1 MSKKYNIPAIKNE
14 DILNLFNSKD
24 KEEVHE
30 DTKSKQKPINEIN
43 RKWDMNDKIVN
54 LFADTIEDDKKIRN
68 TYAIILLIILA
79 IQLIALSVIFILT
92 GANVLHYSDTT
103 LNIYVTAGIAE
114 VFVLTRVI
122 VKYLFTD
129 NISGALNTIIENNN
143 PIRRYQNFDK
153 NKADNKKE
161 T

>member
-14 DILNLFNSKD
+14 EILNLFNSKD

-54 LFADTIEDDKKIRN
+54 LFAETIEDDKKIRN

-143 PIRRYQNFDK
+143 PIKKYQNFNK

>member
-14 DILNLFNSKD
+14 DILNLFNSTD

>member
-143 PIRRYQNFDK
+143 PIRKYQNFDK

>member
-14 DILNLFNSKD
+14 EILNLFNSKD

-54 LFADTIEDDKKIRN
+54 LFAETIEDDKKIRN

-92 GANVLHYSDTT
+92 GANVLYYSDTT

-143 PIRRYQNFDK
+143 PIRKYQNFDK

>member
-143 PIRRYQNFDK
+143 PIRKYQKFDK

>member
-14 DILNLFNSKD
+14 DILNLFNSTD

-143 PIRRYQNFDK
+143 PIRKYQKFDK